1 MSGTTK
7 QVRRLR
13 DQIHD
18 VRESILDAVVRMDEI
33 KLWQIPRIQ
42 ANYALKLGGLEQE
55 LLEAEVSCRRS
66 ERRLALAQAQAVQSL
81 APQMERIERELD
93 AEFADWRSEVTQ
105 ARKDYE
111 RALAFPDVSLALTS
125 AKAAKL
131 RDLYR
136 RLAKRLHPD
145 IRGGENRGRTTLFL
159 LAQTA
164 YQNGA
169 ADALR
174 SLETATHHLDLGD
187 KDLETNANAEDLA
200 QEYELA
206 LIEDGVVRERLQ
218 ELEECDEMRLGR
230 LLCDPDWVRARTAE
244 LRRSIEARHRM
255 QSDCEQKLRSLLGG
269 SVE

>member
-66 ERRLALAQAQAVQSL
+66 ERRLALAQASQGS

-111 RALAFPDVSLALTS
+111 RALAFPDVSLALSPT
-125 AKAAKL
+125 KAAKL

-136 RLAKRLHPD
+136 GLAKRLHPG
-145 IRGGENRGRTTLFL
+145 ICGGENGERAALFL
-159 LAQTA
+159 LVQTA

-174 SLETATHHLDLGD
+174 SLEAATRHLDLGD

-206 LIEDGVVRERLQ
+206 LIEDGAVREQLQ

-244 LRRSIEARHRM
+244 LRRSIEVRHRT
-255 QSDCEQKLRSLLGG
+255 QSDCEAKLRSLLDGPA
-269 SVE
+269 E

>member
-1 MSGTTK
+1 M
-7 QVRRLR
+7 R

-66 ERRLALAQAQAVQSL
+66 ERRLALAQAQAAQSL

-93 AEFADWRSEVTQ
+93 AEFADWTSKVIQ
-105 ARKDYE
+105 AREDYE
-111 RALAFPDVSLALTS
+111 RALAFTGVSLALTT

-145 IRGGENRGRTTLFL
+145 IRGVENRGRTTLFL

-164 YQNGA
+164 CQNGA
-169 ADALR
+169 VDALR
-174 SLETATHHLDLGD
+174 SLEAATRHLDLGD

-206 LIEDGVVRERLQ
+206 LIEESVVREQLQ

-230 LLCDPDWVRARTAE
+230 LLCDPDWVRARTTE
-244 LRRSIEARHRM
+244 LRRSIEVRHRT
-255 QSDCEQKLRSLLGG
+255 QSDCEAKLRSLLGG
-269 SVE
+269 PAE